1 MLGILC
7 VTIGVAWGFVDE
19 STHFRFR
26 LFTDY
31 ANVFLVA
38 LPVGVLLS
46 VGGILAWTRHLS
58 KRKKFKIAG
67 WVFLTG
73 LVAMVIAP
81 NNVHGPGMLLVLTA
95 VCAWILSIILT
106 ITAAVSDE
114 RPATPGKFYKG

>member
-7 VTIGVAWGFVDE
+7 VTIGVAWGFVDQ

-31 ANVFLVA
+31 ANVFLVT

-46 VGGILAWTRHLS
+46 VGGTLAWTRHCS
-58 KRKKFKIAG
+58 KRKKFKIAV

-81 NNVHGPGMLLVLTA
+81 HNVHGPGMLLVLTA
-95 VCAWILSIILT
+95 VCAWILSIILA
-106 ITAAVSDE
+106 ITAAVFDE
-114 RPATPGKFYKG
+114 RPATPA